1 MIALQGISKGYAG
14 KELFSGLSWHVDA
27 GERIGMIG
35 PNGVGKTT
43 LARIIAGLEQ
53 PDEGDVGRVR
63 GRLVGYL
70 AQEVTSLGDAPLMPF
85 VVSGRPELVEARARV
100 AELERE
106 VAEQHAEQVQMAY
119 AAALD
124 RLQELGG
131 YSADAEAGRILSGLG
146 FAESDA
152 SRLLSTLSG
161 GWRMRAALARL
172 LFRMPDLL
180 ILDEPTNH
188 LDLPA
193 LAWLESFLDSYKG
206 AYLVISHDRTFLNT
220 MVDKIVELE
229 EGALSE
235 YPGGYDNYV
244 VLKER
249 QRQLVEAKRKNQERR
264 IAQIERFIERFR
276 AQKTKARQ
284 VGSRK
289 KMVELLEAE
298 LVDAPRR
305 PKRIRFSFPQP
316 ERGGT
321 PALTLEGVDKAYGDV
336 VVYRGMSFSVAR
348 GDRVA
353 LVGPN
358 GAGKSTLLKLAA
370 GVLRPDAGARKLGHN
385 VRVHYFA
392 QHLLDALDT
401 TKTPLQE
408 MTALPGWE
416 KVSWL
421 RSLLGALLLG
431 PKEIETRV
439 ADLSGG
445 EKAKLALAKMLLK
458 PANLLLLDEP
468 TNHLD
473 PQAREALEGAL
484 AGYSGS
490 MVFISHDR
498 AFINRLANRVVEV
511 VAGRLTDH
519 IGNYD
524 DYLRAH
530 DGSPK
535 APATAPLAAPVVGRV
550 ATDAEAGGGEARERR
565 RRRAR
570 LRAQK
575 NKATRGLRGRIEE
588 MEKKIA
594 SAEKKLEEIHFAFA
608 DPDLAPERLAELG
621 REEKAVKAFLED
633 LYRQWESASAELEE
647 VERRFAPG
655 GNTDAASKHDRSAPP
670 S

>member
-1 MIALQGISKGYAG
+1 MITLQGIGKGYAG
-14 KELFSGLSWHVDA
+14 KELFGGLSWRVEA
-27 GERIGMIG
+27 GERIGLIG
-35 PNGVGKTT
+35 SNGVGKTT

-53 PDEGDVGRVR
+53 PDEGEVGRVR

-70 AQEVTSLGDAPLMPF
+70 AQEVASLGDAPLLPF
-85 VVSGRPELVEARARV
+85 VVGGRAELVEARARV
-100 AELERE
+100 AELERK
-106 VAEQHAEQVQMAY
+106 VAERHEEPVQMAY

-131 YSADAEAGRILSGLG
+131 YSAAAEAGRILSGLG
-146 FAESDA
+146 FAESDGP
-152 SRLLSTLSG
+152 RLLSTLSG

-193 LAWLESFLDSYKG
+193 LAWLEGFLDSYRG

-229 EGALSE
+229 AGALSE
-235 YPGGYDNYV
+235 YPGGYDNYA

-249 QRQLVEAKRKNQERR
+249 QLQLVEAKRKNQEQR
-264 IAQIERFIERFR
+264 IAQIERFIERYR
-276 AQKTKARQ
+276 AQKSRARQ
-284 VGSRK
+284 AGSRK
-289 KMVELLEAE
+289 KMLELLEAE
-298 LVDAPRR
+298 LVSAPRR

-321 PALTLEGVDKAYGDV
+321 PALTLEGLDKAYGDL

-370 GVLRPDAGARKLGHN
+370 GTLRPDAGLRRLGHS

-392 QHLLDALDT
+392 QHLLEALNPA
-401 TKTPLQE
+401 KTPLQE

-421 RSLLGALLLG
+421 RALLGALLLG

-484 AGYSGS
+484 VGYSGS

-511 VAGRLTDH
+511 VAGRLTEYL
-519 IGNYD
+519 GNYD
-524 DYLRAH
+524 DYLRAR
-530 DGSPK
+530 DSSPLV
-535 APATAPLAAPVVGRV
+535 PATAPPAATV
-550 ATDAEAGGGEARERR
+550 AGGGGVEAEVGGGEGRERR
-565 RRRAR
+565 RRQAR
-570 LRAQK
+570 LRTEK

-588 MEKKIA
+588 TEKKIA

-608 DPDLAPERLAELG
+608 DPDIAPERLAELG
-621 REEKAVKAFLED
+621 REEKAVRAFLED
-633 LYRQWESASAELEE
+633 LYCQWEGAAAELEE
-647 VERRFAPG
+647 VERRW
-655 GNTDAASKHDRSAPP
+655 SKSKA
-670 S
+670 